1 MYRAQGYNPLS
12 LVTLKTRIS
21 LGGFTWT
28 GVSAL
33 VVNASQ
39 GVGTFGV
46 NGALGSAGWRRAD
59 VALKADAG
67 SHLVE
72 GSAPGVGTAG
82 VVETRVNWPAFSGGD
97 WNCGEEISG
106 VDQLTVG
113 CLAYC
118 KA

>member
-1 MYRAQGYNPLS
+1 M
-12 LVTLKTRIS
+12 S

-39 GVGTFGV
+39 GVGAFGV
-46 NGALGSAGWRRAD
+46 NGALGSTGWRRAD

-82 VVETRVNWPAFSGGD
+82 VVETRVNWTTFSGGD

-106 VDQLTVG
+106 VDVCCQ
-113 CLAYC
+113 AY
-118 KA
+118 